1 MRSRQVKSRKRRC
14 PVVVTIIIAILLIII
29 ICGALFFTQINNAM
43 RSATGKDTPADTVVK
58 NELVKKIEASKTGNA
73 QTDAA
78 IDKAATTLKQTKMST
93 IMKAAKNQNQA
104 SALLDKTTDLTAAQ
118 SKAATTVVFHN
129 AAYSKLRTAI
139 ADGNWVAAY
148 NQYKTLSTNGNFSTL
163 EGELN

>member
-1 MRSRQVKSRKRRC
+1 M
-14 PVVVTIIIAILLIII
+14 VTIIIAILLIII

-93 IMKAAKNQNQA
+93 IMKPLRIKTRPARSLIKRRILQQHSLRLPQQLSSITRPIQNC
-104 SALLDKTTDLTAAQ
+104 AQ
-118 SKAATTVVFHN
+118 PLPMATGWLPIINIKH
-129 AAYSKLRTAI
+129 SRQTAI
-139 ADGNWVAAY
+139 SAPLKVN
-148 NQYKTLSTNGNFSTL
+148 
-163 EGELN
+163 